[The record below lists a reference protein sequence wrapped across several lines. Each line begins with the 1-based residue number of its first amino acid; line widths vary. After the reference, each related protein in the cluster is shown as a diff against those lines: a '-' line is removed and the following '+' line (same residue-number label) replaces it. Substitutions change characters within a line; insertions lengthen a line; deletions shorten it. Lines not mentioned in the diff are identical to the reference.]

1 MLQDIKAIIFDM
13 DGSLVDS
20 MWIWKQIDIEYLS
33 QYGYDSSDR
42 AIAEFQANVEGMSF
56 RETAE
61 FMQSHFNLSRSIE
74 EMMDD
79 WNKMAWEKY
88 EKEVFLK
95 PGAIEFLSECK
106 IRGILLGIAS
116 SNSKELVDNVMK
128 ARELEDFFQVIITG
142 SDGLPG
148 KPAPDMYLEVA
159 KKLGVDPV
167 HCLVF
172 EDIPKGIK
180 AGKDAGMRVC
190 AVEDLYSAH
199 QRNEKKRLADYYI
212 EDYHGIF
219 K

>member
-33 QYGYDSSDR
+33 KYGYESSDR

-61 FMQSHFNLSRSIE
+61 YMQAHFDIPRSVE
-74 EMMDD
+74 EMMED
-79 WNKMAWEKY
+79 WNVMAWDKY

-95 PGAIEFLSECK
+95 VGAYEFLSECK
-106 IRGILLGIAS
+106 RRGILLGIAS
-116 SNSKELVDNVMK
+116 SNSRELVNNVMQ
-128 ARELEDFFQVIITG
+128 ARELEGFFNVIITG

-148 KPAPDMYLEVA
+148 KPAPDMYLEAA
-159 KKLGVDPV
+159 KKLGVEPMN
-167 HCLVF
+167 CLVF

-180 AGKDAGMRVC
+180 AGKDAGMKVC

-199 QRNEKKRLADYYI
+199 QRVEKKNMSDYYI
-212 EDYHGIF
+212 EDYYGIF
-219 K
+219 

>member
-33 QYGYDSSDR
+33 RYGYDSSDKV
-42 AIAEFQANVEGMSF
+42 IAEFQANIEGMSF

-61 FMQSHFNLSRSIE
+61 YMHVHFDIPRSTE

-79 WNKMAWEKY
+79 WNRMAWEKY

-95 PGAIEFLSECK
+95 KGAFEFLLECK
-106 IRGILLGIAS
+106 KRGIQLGIAS
-116 SNSKELVDNVMK
+116 SNSRELVDNVMR
-128 ARELEDFFQVIITG
+128 ARNLEGFFSVIITG

-148 KPAPDMYLEVA
+148 KPAPDMYLEAA
-159 KKLGVDPV
+159 KKLSVEPI

-172 EDIPKGIK
+172 EDIPKGIR
-180 AGKDAGMRVC
+180 AGKDAGMKVC

-199 QRNEKKRLADYYI
+199 QREVKKRMSDYYI
-212 EDYHGIF
+212 EDYYGIF
-219 K
+219 

>member
-33 QYGYDSSDR
+33 KYGYDSSDK
-42 AIAEFQANVEGMSF
+42 AIAEFQANIEGMSF

-61 FMQSHFNLSRSIE
+61 YMHANFDIPRSTE

-79 WNKMAWEKY
+79 WNRMAWEKY

-95 PGAIEFLSECK
+95 KGAFEFLLECRK
-106 IRGILLGIAS
+106 KGIQLGIAS
-116 SNSKELVDNVMK
+116 SNSRELVDNVIR
-128 ARELEDFFQVIITG
+128 ARNLEGFFSVIITG

-148 KPAPDMYLEVA
+148 KPAPDMYLEA
-159 KKLGVDPV
+159 ARKLLVEPV

-172 EDIPKGIK
+172 EDIPKGIT
-180 AGKDAGMRVC
+180 AGKAAGMRVC

-199 QRNEKKRLADYYI
+199 QREAKRMMSDYYI
-212 EDYHGIF
+212 EDYYGIF
-219 K
+219 